1 MNDRPN
7 PYKGVPRSQWGM
19 VKEQERLR
27 KMGPPNTLS
36 APEIPTFTGSNPEPA
51 PAPKINSQAP
61 VEAPPRNL
69 FSGQFRQMEVFGAN
83 GSNTDPIPGWRLYWM
98 NDIGDRINR
107 ARQSGWEF
115 VMKDEIALQE
125 NLVPGNNDLGTQV
138 RKVVN
143 PNLIPPTVAY
153 LMKKPA
159 DLDALHQAE
168 IQEVNNRNEAAL
180 RQGRVNA
187 QAGDGRYVAGDVQN
201 SLLPKI
207 EISRNLN
214 R

>member
-1 MNDRPN
+1 MSDKPN

-27 KMGPPNTLS
+27 KMGPPN
-36 APEIPTFTGSNPEPA
+36 PEIPTFPAPEPA
-51 PAPKINSQAP
+51 PAASVATATKVNSAAP

-115 VMKDEIALQE
+115 V
-125 NLVPGNNDLGTQV
+125 
-138 RKVVN
+138 
-143 PNLIPPTVAY
+143 
-153 LMKKPA
+153 
-159 DLDALHQAE
+159 
-168 IQEVNNRNEAAL
+168 
-180 RQGRVNA
+180 
-187 QAGDGRYVAGDVQN
+187 
-201 SLLPKI
+201 
-207 EISRNLN
+207 
-214 R
+214 